1 MKKKQTLTPL
11 ALSGLLAAMAASA
24 PLQGAVEPDPI
35 AAMKDVDAEKG
46 NLNYRLMTSDELLIE
61 LDDQGTKLYNSLD
74 GDGKRL
80 ALFVASQRC
89 QGSNACKGLNACAT
103 DSHECAGKGSCKGT
117 TKCGMSDK
125 NLAVK
130 LAAETMAKKR
140 AATTAPHATT
150 YTAPHTTPSAH
161 KP

>member
-1 MKKKQTLTPL
+1 MKNKQMLTPL

-24 PLQGAVEPDPI
+24 SLQGAVDPDPI
-35 AAMKDVDAEKG
+35 AAMKDVNAEKG

-61 LDDQGTKLYNSLD
+61 LDDNGVKLYDSLD
-74 GDGKRL
+74 SEGKRL

-130 LAAETMAKKR
+130 LAADTMAKKR
-140 AATTAPHATT
+140 ASA
-150 YTAPHTTPSAH
+150 TAPHTPTPTTTHTLPSAH

>member
-1 MKKKQTLTPL
+1 MKKNQTLTPL
-11 ALSGLLAAMAASA
+11 AFSGLLAALAVST
-24 PLQGAVEPDPI
+24 PLKGNEPDPI
-35 AAMKDVDAEKG
+35 AAMKTVDAEKG
-46 NLNYRLMTSDELLIE
+46 NLNYHLMTSDELLIE

-74 GDGKRL
+74 SEGKRL

-89 QGSNACKGLNACAT
+89 QGSNACKGLSACAT

-140 AATTAPHATT
+140 AAATT
-150 YTAPHTTPSAH
+150 SPTATSSH
-161 KP
+161 KH